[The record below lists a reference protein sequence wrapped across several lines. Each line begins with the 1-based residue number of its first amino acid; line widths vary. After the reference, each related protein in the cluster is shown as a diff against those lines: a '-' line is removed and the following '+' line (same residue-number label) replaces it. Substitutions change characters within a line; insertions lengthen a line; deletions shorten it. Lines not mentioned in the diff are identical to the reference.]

1 MPINILVTNT
11 KYFTEYKNDVGFVSN
26 LGDFANNLQ
35 GSVMENVKLVR
46 ELTIN
51 WFAQSSLADRFAVD
65 TALNTITRKGGGN
78 FLNDGA
84 SVGDVFDF
92 TNQVTTTPNIIF
104 EGQIQ
109 SVSAT
114 QIVYTVLSGA
124 PVNDPNGYGDAEL
137 RFKTPLTALVYK
149 FGLIEN
155 AETFNVISKV
165 SGNEQAY
172 YGSNIGFDTGG
183 GVRDT
188 NFVTLSR
195 LGQYEDWRTGT
206 VKARFSQQVNDY
218 IQKFEIEH
226 EFTLVPYY
234 VDGQLTNLQN
244 NVIPSLLNGLNS
256 LKYVFNPEFRTVLS
270 NPNTAKSYDFDINLG
285 STAWFNEN
293 FNGFNS
299 EYKVNSIDYTEFGT
313 VNAADGLLIGGK
325 TTVTIQVER
334 LNGNFV
340 LGDKVGVYV
349 SYLPEQAEYTNTTI
363 SDLKENFIYDNAFET
378 SGNSGANGQDFIT
391 NMSVFAPVGA
401 LMSITFDVEYNN
413 NQKAFLSGKLAQ
425 STANFLIGVQLG
437 DNTLTNQASDRTIL
451 LADVNEYDESAD
463 IPDLMHV
470 NKYDIYAHNEPI
482 GLGDFSTDKTTWN
495 EDGLVIDFSFDL
507 DLNKQAV
514 LNSLEFKLVAYNPIT
529 NQFWDLD
536 TYSFSPATAIVSGGV
551 QQINDITTRGY
562 ILKANDQFN
571 DVQIGVG
578 TNVGGIQ
585 NYDGRFA
592 QKISWQDWIQNL
604 DVDTIFYDA
613 LEPNNNL
620 NNKAS
625 NYSLLNDYEIRLA
638 IFGNVSGVSTLNVS
652 GVTDYLFLSPTIT
665 VYDYEKDGNIPAVWS
680 AEIETFD
687 AINLTNLGGAILTGQ
702 DTLFRTTWTNSNGA
716 VTSLVDI
723 WGINRIEE
731 TNQQGY
737 AITEMSSLNE
747 PAANQILI
755 PQTGTKLL
763 VYLNAG
769 KVVFECKIDGNQV
782 VAGTNYNLSSR
793 IQDETLAVFG
803 KITEGGTQKDTEDDQ
818 NKIPEQ

>member
-46 ELTIN
+46 ELNIN
-51 WFAQSSLADRFAVD
+51 WFAKSSTSDRFAVD
-65 TALNTITRKGGGN
+65 TALNVITRKGSGN

-84 SVGDVFDF
+84 SVGDIFDF
-92 TNQVTTTPNIIF
+92 TNQVSTSPTIIF
-104 EGQIQ
+104 EGQVQ
-109 SVSAT
+109 SISAT
-114 QIVYTVLSGA
+114 QIVYTVLSGS
-124 PVNDPNGYGDAEL
+124 PVNDPNGYGDAEI

-149 FGLIEN
+149 FGLIDNTES
-155 AETFNVISKV
+155 FNVISKV
-165 SGNEQAY
+165 SGNEQGY

-226 EFTLVPYY
+226 EFTILPYY
-234 VDGQLTNLQN
+234 LDGELTNLQN
-244 NVIPSLLNGLNS
+244 NVIPPLLNGLNS

-299 EYKVNSIDYTEFGT
+299 EYKVNSITYTEFGT
-313 VNAADGLLIGGK
+313 ANSADGLLIGGK
-325 TTVTIQVER
+325 TTVSIQVEK

-340 LGDKVGVYV
+340 IGDKVGVYA
-349 SYLPEQAEYTNTTI
+349 SYLPEQNEYTNTTL
-363 SDLKENFIYDNAFET
+363 SDLKQNFIYDNAFET

-391 NMSVFAPVGA
+391 NMSVFSPIGN
-401 LMSITFDVEYNN
+401 LMTVTFDVEYNT

-425 STANFLIGVQLG
+425 NPTYFLIGVQLG
-437 DNTLTNQASDRTIL
+437 DNTLTNQSSDRTIL
-451 LADVNEYDESAD
+451 LADVNLYDESAD

-470 NKYDIYAHNEPI
+470 TKYDIYSHEEQI
-482 GLGDFSTDKTTWN
+482 GLGQFSTDKTSWN
-495 EDGLVIDFSFDL
+495 EDGLVVDFTFDL

-514 LNSLEFKLVAYNPIT
+514 LNTLEFNLVAYNTVT
-529 NQFWDLD
+529 NQFWNID
-536 TYSFSPATAIVSGGV
+536 TYSFSPATAIISGGV
-551 QQINDITTRGY
+551 QQINENTTRNY
-562 ILKANDQFN
+562 ILKSNDQFN
-571 DVQIGVG
+571 DVQISVG
-578 TNVGGIQ
+578 SNVGGIQ

-604 DVDTIFYDA
+604 GVDTIFYDGT
-613 LEPNNNL
+613 EPNNNF
-620 NNKAS
+620 NNKSS

-638 IFGNVSGVSTLNVS
+638 ISSNVAGVSTLNVA
-652 GVTDYLFLSPTIT
+652 GNTDYLFLSPTIT
-665 VYDYEKDGNIPAVWS
+665 VYDYEEDGLIPPVWS
-680 AEIETFD
+680 CVIETFD
-687 AINLTNLGGAILTGQ
+687 FATSTNLGGAILSGQ
-702 DTLFRTTWTNSNGA
+702 DTLIRSTWTNSNGA
-716 VTSLVDI
+716 VTSLASI

-731 TNQQGY
+731 TGQQGY
-737 AITEMSSLNE
+737 DITEMSSLND
-747 PAANQILI
+747 PAANQILK
-755 PQTGTKLL
+755 PNSGTKLF

-769 KVVFECKIDGNQV
+769 NVDAKLTSPDND
-782 VAGTNYNLSSR
+782 T
-793 IQDETLAVFG
+793 
-803 KITEGGTQKDTEDDQ
+803 KDTSGT
-818 NKIPEQ
+818 PETKTEAP